1 MQGALTETQNMKKNE
16 EPQTD
21 FGFEQVPLSDKVRRV
36 KEVFSS
42 VAPKYDIMNDLM
54 SLGLHRLWK
63 RLTVDCAKLRS
74 GVQVLDLAGGTADL
88 AALMAKKVAPA
99 GRVILADI
107 NAEMLAMGR
116 NKLIDQ
122 GLWRQVSIVQANAE
136 CLPFDNDYFDV
147 VTIAFGLRNVTDKSA
162 ALKEM
167 YRVLKPGGQVLVL
180 EFSEL
185 KPVFL
190 KPFYDAYSFKI
201 LPKLG
206 EWIAQDGDSYRYLAE
221 SIRRHPNQDAFLAML
236 QAAGFTGCQVNNFLF
251 GVVALHRG
259 FK

>member
-1 MQGALTETQNMKKNE
+1 MKKNE
-16 EPQTD
+16 EPKTD
-21 FGFEQVPLSDKVRRV
+21 FGFEQVPVSDKVRRV

-42 VAPKYDIMNDLM
+42 VAPKYDVMNDLM

-63 RLTVDCAKLRS
+63 RLTVDCAKLQP
-74 GVQVLDLAGGTADL
+74 GAQVLDLAGGTADL
-88 AALMAKKVAPA
+88 ATLMVKKVIPS
-99 GRVILADI
+99 GTVTLADI
-107 NAEMLAMGR
+107 NAEMLTVGR

-122 GLWRQVSIVQANAE
+122 GLWRQVPIVQANAE
-136 CLPFDNDYFDV
+136 CLPFANNSFDV

-167 YRVLKPGGQVLVL
+167 YRVLKPSGQVLVL

-185 KPVFL
+185 KADFL

-206 EWIAQDGDSYRYLAE
+206 EWIAEDGDSYRYLAE
-221 SIRRHPNQDAFLAML
+221 SIRRHPNQQALLTML
-236 QAAGFTGCQVNNFLF
+236 EQSGFSGCQVNNFLF

-259 FK
+259 FKL